1 MIRLVIIALATAL
14 AGPALAASCE
24 LSLAKYSALQ
34 TGMSI
39 AEAEAILGCPGE
51 EMSRSDMAGYTTIM
65 LMWQGGLMQNMNAI
79 FQNDELVT
87 KAQFGL
93 R

>member
-1 MIRLVIIALATAL
+1 MIRLAIIALAIAS
-14 AGPALAASCE
+14 AGPAMAASCD
-24 LSLAKYSALQ
+24 LNLAKYSALQ

-39 AEAEAILGCPGE
+39 AKVEEVLGCKGE
-51 EMSRSDMAGYTTIM
+51 EMSRSEMGGYTTIM
-65 LMWQGGLMQNMNAI
+65 LMWQGGLMQNMNAM
-79 FQNDELVT
+79 FQNDELIT